1 MAEFKDYPAEKIAE
15 QAERVRKFKAEF
27 PQLAEL
33 TRITAWEKWCNSYEY
48 RKREWEFRQSVA
60 KAVRP
65 DVDYRPNTT
74 QVR

>member
-27 PQLAEL
+27 PKLAEL

-60 KAVRP
+60 QAVRP
-65 DVDYRPNTT
+65 DVDYR
-74 QVR
+74 